1 MDQTPTKRP
10 AMNQPRASR
19 KSRPTGQ
26 KATRARRRRGVGGKP
41 VEAQAL
47 EGLKQI
53 NLLAAGID
61 IGSTENYVAVPA
73 HTVKEGEPTV
83 RCFGV
88 TTPEQD
94 AAVEW
99 LRACGVRTV
108 AMEATG
114 VYWIT
119 LHDKLEAAGMQ
130 VVLVDPHHV
139 KAMPGRKSDVL
150 DCQWLQQLHTY
161 GLLRG
166 AFRPDPHT
174 RRLRTLT
181 RQRADL
187 VQTAASHQTQMQKAL
202 IEMNVQLH
210 QVVSDIDGETGLRII
225 DAILAG
231 ERDPKVLV
239 KLRDPRIRK
248 STVAEM
254 EAALQGDYREEL
266 LFVLEQNREG
276 WGFYRRQLE
285 ACDQRILKTLESF
298 PPAPPKS
305 LGPLPPKSVPL
316 CTKPG
321 KEYVLK
327 PAKAMG
333 RGKNAPTV
341 NLVEVL
347 QRICGVNLMAITGLN
362 VVSVLMLLGE
372 IGVDMSRWR
381 SAKAFCSWLGLCPGT
396 KISGGKVLSR
406 RTRRVVNR
414 AAVLL
419 RVVAVAVG
427 RSNSWLGRFHRR
439 KKAHLGAPKAVTATA
454 RKLACII
461 YHVLRYQDPYV
472 PINEAAYEAKAR
484 QQRLK
489 RLHREAQEMGCK
501 VVELQGVT

>member
-1 MDQTPTKRP
+1 
-10 AMNQPRASR
+10 
-19 KSRPTGQ
+19 
-26 KATRARRRRGVGGKP
+26 
-41 VEAQAL
+41 VEAQVL

-53 NLLAAGID
+53 NLKAAGID
-61 IGSTENYVAVPA
+61 IGSTENYVAVPT
-73 HTVKEGEPTV
+73 HSIKEGEPTV
-83 RCFGV
+83 RRFGV
-88 TTPEQD
+88 NSAEQD

-99 LRACGVRTV
+99 LRACGVTTV

-119 LHDKLEAAGMQ
+119 LYDKLEAAGIA
-130 VVLVDPHHV
+130 VVLVDPHSV

-166 AFRPDPHT
+166 AFRPDRAI

-187 VQTAASHQTQMQKAL
+187 VASAASHQEQMQKAL

-210 QVVSDIDGETGLRII
+210 HVVSDIDGDTGLRII
-225 DAILAG
+225 EAILAG
-231 ERDPKVLV
+231 ERDPKELV
-239 KLRDPRIRK
+239 KLRDPRVRK

-254 EAALQGDYREEL
+254 EEALRGHWSEDL
-266 LFVLEQNREG
+266 LFVLEQNLEG
-276 WGFYRRQLE
+276 WRFHRRQLE
-285 ACDQRILKTLESF
+285 ACDQRILKMLESI
-298 PPAPPKS
+298 PAAPPKAIS
-305 LGPLPPKSVPL
+305 PLPPRAVPL
-316 CTKPG
+316 ESRPG
-321 KEYVLK
+321 KPYLLK
-327 PAKAMG
+327 TKTMG

-341 NLVEVL
+341 DLVGEL
-347 QRICGVNLMAITGLN
+347 QRICGVNLMMVTGLN
-362 VVSVLMLLGE
+362 VLSVLMLLGE

-427 RSNSWLGRFHRR
+427 RSDTWLGRFHRR

-461 YHVLRYQDPYV
+461 YHVLKYQDPYI
-472 PINEAAYEAKAR
+472 PINEVAYEAKAR
-484 QQRLK
+484 EHRLK
-489 RLHREAQEMGCK
+489 RLHREAEQLGLK
-501 VVELQGVT
+501 VVKIQAAA

>member
-1 MDQTPTKRP
+1 MKK
-10 AMNQPRASR
+10 PRS
-19 KSRPTGQ
+19 SRPGKT
-26 KATRARRRRGVGGKP
+26 ATSTARRSGGVP
-41 VEAQAL
+41 VEAQVL

-53 NLLAAGID
+53 NLFAAGID
-61 IGSTENYVAVPA
+61 IGSAENYLAVPGHA
-73 HTVKEGEPTV
+73 VKEGEPTV

-88 TTPEQD
+88 SSPEQD

-99 LRACGVRTV
+99 LRACRITTV

-114 VYWIT
+114 IYWIT
-119 LHDKLEAAGMQ
+119 LYDKIEAAGMK
-130 VVLVDPHHV
+130 VVLVDPHSV

-166 AFRPDPHT
+166 AFRPDGPT

-181 RQRADL
+181 RQRAEL
-187 VQTAASHQTQMQKAL
+187 VVAAATHQEQMQKAL
-202 IEMNVQLH
+202 IEMNVQLP
-210 QVVSDIDGETGLRII
+210 QVVSDIDGDTGLRII
-225 DAILAG
+225 EAIVRG

-254 EAALQGDYREEL
+254 EAALQGHYRDEL
-266 LFVLEQNREG
+266 VFVLGQNLESWR
-276 WGFYRRQLE
+276 FYRRQLE
-285 ACDQRILKTLESF
+285 ACDQRILATLESF
-298 PPAPPKS
+298 PLATPKPVAPVPPK
-305 LGPLPPKSVPL
+305 PVPVE
-316 CTKPG
+316 TKPG
-321 KEYVLK
+321 KTYVLK
-327 PAKAMG
+327 SKRLG

-341 NLVEVL
+341 DLAGVL
-347 QRICGVNLMAITGLN
+347 QRICGVNLMAVSGLN
-362 VVSVLMLLGE
+362 VLSVLMLLGE

-406 RTRRVVNR
+406 RSRRVVNR

-427 RSNSWLGRFHRR
+427 RSDSWLGRFYRR

-461 YHVLRYQDPYV
+461 YHMLKYQDAYV
-472 PINEAAYEAKAR
+472 PVNEAAYEAKAKA
-484 QQRLK
+484 QRLE
-489 RLHREAQEMGCK
+489 RLRREAKQMGMQL
-501 VVELQGVT
+501 VDLEAAA

>member
-1 MDQTPTKRP
+1 MKKPHS
-10 AMNQPRASR
+10 PRSVKPHHHNSAGKSR
-19 KSRPTGQ
+19 K
-26 KATRARRRRGVGGKP
+26 RRHGGVP
-41 VEAQAL
+41 VEVQAL
-47 EGLKQI
+47 ESLKQI
-53 NLLAAGID
+53 NLHAAGID
-61 IGSTENYVAVPA
+61 IGSAENYLAVPGQA
-73 HTVKEGEPTV
+73 VKGGEPTV

-88 TTPEQD
+88 TSPEHD

-99 LRACGVRTV
+99 LRGCGITTV

-114 VYWIT
+114 IYWIT
-119 LHDKLEAAGMQ
+119 LYDKIEAAGMT

-166 AFRPDPHT
+166 AFRPDGAT

-181 RQRADL
+181 RQRGEL
-187 VQTAASHQTQMQKAL
+187 VATSASHQEQMQKAL

-225 DAILAG
+225 QAIVGG
-231 ERDPKVLV
+231 ERDPKELV

-254 EAALQGDYREEL
+254 EAALKGHYREEL
-266 LFVLEQNREG
+266 VFVLQQNLESWR
-276 WGFYRRQLE
+276 FYRQQLE
-285 ACDQRILKTLESF
+285 ACDRRILRTLESF
-298 PPAPPKS
+298 PLAAPKPVSPK
-305 LGPLPPKSVPL
+305 PEPPVPL
-316 CTKPG
+316 AVKPA

-327 PAKAMG
+327 KKSLG

-341 NLVEVL
+341 DLVGVL
-347 QRICGVNLMAITGLN
+347 QRICGVNLMAVSGLN
-362 VVSVLMLLGE
+362 VLSVLMLIGE

-406 RTRRVVNR
+406 RSRRVVNR
-414 AAVLL
+414 ASVLL

-427 RSNSWLGRFHRR
+427 RSETWLGRFYRR

-461 YHVLRYQDPYV
+461 YHLLKYQDAFV
-472 PINEAAYEAKAR
+472 PVNEAEYEAKAKA
-484 QQRLK
+484 QRIAHL
-489 RLHREAQEMGCK
+489 RREAKRMGLDLVDSEK
-501 VVELQGVT
+501 AA

>member
-1 MDQTPTKRP
+1 MKKPHS
-10 AMNQPRASR
+10 PRTAKQNYKNSTGQSR
-19 KSRPTGQ
+19 K
-26 KATRARRRRGVGGKP
+26 RGHGGVP
-41 VEAQAL
+41 VEAQVL

-53 NLLAAGID
+53 NLYAAGID
-61 IGSTENYVAVPA
+61 IGSADNYVAVPA
-73 HTVKEGEPTV
+73 HAVKEGEPTV

-88 TTPEQD
+88 TSPEQD
-94 AAVEW
+94 ATVEW
-99 LRACGVRTV
+99 LRACRITTV

-114 VYWIT
+114 IYWIT
-119 LHDKLEAAGMQ
+119 LFDKIEAAGMQ
-130 VVLVDPHHV
+130 VVLVDPHSV

-166 AFRPDPHT
+166 AFRPDSAT

-181 RQRADL
+181 RQRAEL
-187 VQTAASHQTQMQKAL
+187 VMAGASHQEQMQKAL

-210 QVVSDIDGETGLRII
+210 QVVSDIDGDTGLRII
-225 DAILAG
+225 EGIVGG

-254 EAALQGDYREEL
+254 EAALKGHYREEL
-266 LFVLEQNREG
+266 VFVLQQNLESWR
-276 WGFYRRQLE
+276 FYRQQLE
-285 ACDQRILKTLESF
+285 ACDQRILQTLESF
-298 PPAPPKS
+298 PPAKPKPVS
-305 LGPLPPKSVPL
+305 PKPSPPLPL
-316 CTKPG
+316 ETKPA

-327 PAKAMG
+327 DKKLG

-341 NLVEVL
+341 DLVGVL
-347 QRICGVNLMAITGLN
+347 ERICGVNLMRVSGLN
-362 VVSVLMLLGE
+362 VLSVLMLVGE
-372 IGVDMSRWR
+372 FGVDMSRWR

-406 RTRRVVNR
+406 RSRRVVNR

-427 RSNSWLGRFHRR
+427 RSNTWLGRFHRR

-461 YHVLRYQDPYV
+461 YHMLKYQDAYL
-472 PINEAAYEAKAR
+472 PINEAEYEAKAKA
-484 QQRLK
+484 QRLAHL
-489 RLHREAQEMGCK
+489 RREAKKMG
-501 VVELQGVT
+501 LQLVDQDKAA

>member
-1 MDQTPTKRP
+1 V
-10 AMNQPRASR
+10 A
-19 KSRPTGQ
+19 
-26 KATRARRRRGVGGKP
+26 
-41 VEAQAL
+41 VEARTL

-53 NLLAAGID
+53 NLNAAGID
-61 IGSTENYVAVPA
+61 IGSAENFVAVPA

-88 TTPEQD
+88 TSPEQD

-99 LRACGVRTV
+99 LCACGITTV

-114 VYWIT
+114 VYWIA
-119 LHDKLEAAGMQ
+119 LYDKIEAAGIE
-130 VVLVDPHHV
+130 VVLVDPHSV

-166 AFRPDPHT
+166 AFRPDRAT

-181 RQRADL
+181 RQRAEL
-187 VQTAASHQTQMQKAL
+187 VAAGASHQNQMQKAL

-210 QVVSDIDGETGLRII
+210 RAVSDIDGDTGLRII
-225 DAILAG
+225 EAIVGG
-231 ERDPKVLV
+231 ERDPKALV
-239 KLRDPRIRK
+239 KLRDPRIKK

-254 EAALQGDYREEL
+254 EAALAGHYQVDL
-266 LFVLEQNREG
+266 VFVLGQNLESWR
-276 WGFYRRQLE
+276 FYRGQLE
-285 ACDQRILKTLESF
+285 RCDQRILQLLESF
-298 PPAPPKS
+298 PPPPPKALS
-305 LGPLPPKSVPL
+305 QLPPKPVPP
-316 CTKPG
+316 CTQPG
-321 KEYVLK
+321 REYVLK
-327 PAKAMG
+327 KRSIG

-341 NLVEVL
+341 DMVEVL
-347 QRICGVNLMAITGLN
+347 KRVCGVNLMAVTGLN
-362 VVSVLMLLGE
+362 VLSVLMLLGE

-419 RVVAVAVG
+419 RVSAVAVG
-427 RSNSWLGRFHRR
+427 RSNTWLGRFYRR

-454 RKLACII
+454 RKLACIL
-461 YHVLRYQDPYV
+461 YHMLKYQDAYV
-472 PINEAAYEAKAR
+472 PINEAAYEAKAKKQR
-484 QQRLK
+484 LERLK
-489 RLHREAQEMGCK
+489 REAKMMGLQL
-501 VVELQGVT
+501 VEVEKAA